1 MAARSP
7 DQEAHQ
13 DADQDADGKAHG
25 KAHGQPHGQSH
36 ERPDAARLRA
46 GQFRRQVAH
55 PRVLQGQGRPLRA
68 RQHQVPAQDEDL
80 GLEVRLLARLHVHG
94 GLRQGP
100 QGPHV
105 QADVKPDGEPV
116 N

>member
-36 ERPDAARLRA
+36 ERPDAARLRGSELA
-46 GQFRRQVAH
+46 KDTKLVHVCWPIALGHKCENLQHLGFWSRLQLLGELAQFCQSR
-55 PRVLQGQGRPLRA
+55 
-68 RQHQVPAQDEDL
+68 
-80 GLEVRLLARLHVHG
+80 
-94 GLRQGP
+94 
-100 QGPHV
+100 
-105 QADVKPDGEPV
+105 K
-116 N
+116 